1 MLVSGVP
8 LDWCVGLC
16 LRRGVFMLCCVVLF
30 SMVCFCCVWYV
41 KSFEIVDFC
50 RVEISWVSFI
60 LLSGCWFVVWVLL
73 L

>member
-1 MLVSGVP
+1 MSVCAC
-8 LDWCVGLC
+8 DVGFLC
-16 LRRGVFMLCCVVLF
+16 FVVLF

-60 LLSGCWFVVWVLL
+60 LVT
-73 L
+73 